1 MTPGLFLALS
11 LAGGV
16 GAALRLVIDGAVK
29 ARLRTEL
36 PVGTLLINVAGSF
49 VLGVVTELALGG
61 VLDDAW
67 RLVIG
72 TGLCGGFTTFSTASF
87 ETVRLVQERRYAL
100 GAMNAVGMLVLAVGA
115 GLLGILL
122 GRVLTP

>member
-1 MTPGLFLALS
+1 MTPLLFIALS

-16 GAALRLVIDGAVK
+16 GAVLRLVLDGAIK
-29 ARLRTEL
+29 ARTRTAF
-36 PVGTLLINVAGSF
+36 PVGTLLINVSGSL
-49 VLGVVTELALGG
+49 VLGFVTQLALGG
-61 VLDDAW
+61 ILDDTW

-87 ETVRLVQERRYAL
+87 ETVRLVQQRRYVLASV
-100 GAMNAVGMLVLAVGA
+100 NAVGMLVAAVGA

-122 GRVLTP
+122 GRLLVG

>member
-29 ARLRTEL
+29 TRVRTAL

-61 VLDDAW
+61 VVDDAW

>member
-1 MTPGLFLALS
+1 MTPLLFIALS

-16 GAALRLVIDGAVK
+16 GAVLRLVLDGAIK
-29 ARLRTEL
+29 ARTRTAFPL
-36 PVGTLLINVAGSF
+36 GTLLINVSGSF
-49 VLGVVTELALGG
+49 VLGVVTQLALGG
-61 VLDDAW
+61 ILDDAW

-87 ETVRLVQERRYAL
+87 ETVRLVQQRRYVLASV
-100 GAMNAVGMLVLAVGA
+100 NAVGMLVAAVGA

-122 GRVLTP
+122 GRLLVG

>member
-1 MTPGLFLALS
+1 MTPGLFLVLS

-16 GAALRLVIDGAVK
+16 GAALRLAVDGAVK
-29 ARLRTEL
+29 ARVRTAL
-36 PVGTLLINVAGSF
+36 PVGTLLINVAGSL
-49 VLGVVTELALGG
+49 VLGFVTELALAG
-61 VLDDAW
+61 VVDDAW

-100 GAMNAVGMLVLAVGA
+100 GAANAIGMLVAAVAA
-115 GLLGILL
+115 GLLGIAL
-122 GRVLTP
+122 GRLLIG

>member
-1 MTPGLFLALS
+1 MTPLLFIALS

-16 GAALRLVIDGAVK
+16 GAVLRLVLDGAIK
-29 ARLRTEL
+29 ARTRTAFPL
-36 PVGTLLINVAGSF
+36 GTLLINVSGSF
-49 VLGVVTELALGG
+49 FLGVVTQLALGG
-61 VLDDAW
+61 ILDDAW

-87 ETVRLVQERRYAL
+87 ETVRLVQQRRYVLASV
-100 GAMNAVGMLVLAVGA
+100 NAVGMLVAAVGA

-122 GRVLTP
+122 GRLLVG

>member
-1 MTPGLFLALS
+1 MTPLLFIALS

-16 GAALRLVIDGAVK
+16 GAVLRLVLDGAIK
-29 ARLRTEL
+29 ARTRTAFPL
-36 PVGTLLINVAGSF
+36 GTLLINVSGSF
-49 VLGVVTELALGG
+49 VLGVVTQLALGG
-61 VLDDAW
+61 ILDDAW

-87 ETVRLVQERRYAL
+87 EAVRLVQQRRYVLASV
-100 GAMNAVGMLVLAVGA
+100 NAVGMLVAAVGA

-122 GRVLTP
+122 GRLLVG

>member
-1 MTPGLFLALS
+1 MTPLLFIALS

-16 GAALRLVIDGAVK
+16 GAVLRLVLDGAIK
-29 ARLRTEL
+29 ARTRTAFPL
-36 PVGTLLINVAGSF
+36 GTLLINASGSL
-49 VLGVVTELALGG
+49 VLGVITQLALGG
-61 VLDDAW
+61 ILDDTW

-87 ETVRLVQERRYAL
+87 ETVRLVQQRRHVLASV
-100 GAMNAVGMLVLAVGA
+100 NAVGMLVAAVGA

-122 GRVLTP
+122 GHLLVG

>member
-1 MTPGLFLALS
+1 MTPLLFIALS

-16 GAALRLVIDGAVK
+16 GAVLRLVLDGAIK
-29 ARLRTEL
+29 ARTRTAFPL
-36 PVGTLLINVAGSF
+36 GTLLINVSGSL
-49 VLGVVTELALGG
+49 VLGFVTQLALGG
-61 VLDDAW
+61 ILDDTW

-87 ETVRLVQERRYAL
+87 ETVRLVQQRRYVLASV
-100 GAMNAVGMLVLAVGA
+100 NAVGMLVAAVGA

-122 GRVLTP
+122 GRLLVG

>member
-29 ARLRTEL
+29 ARVRTAF
-36 PVGTLLINVAGSF
+36 PVGTLLINVAGSL
-49 VLGVVTELALGG
+49 VLGFVTQLALGG
-61 VLDDAW
+61 VVDDAW

-100 GAMNAVGMLVLAVGA
+100 GAVNAVGMLVLAVGA

>member
-29 ARLRTEL
+29 SRVRTAL

-61 VLDDAW
+61 VVDDAW

>member
-29 ARLRTEL
+29 ARVRTAL

-49 VLGVVTELALGG
+49 ALGVVTELALGG

>member
-1 MTPGLFLALS
+1 MTPLLFVALS

-16 GAALRLVIDGAVK
+16 GAVLRLVLDGAIK
-29 ARLRTEL
+29 ARTRTAFPL
-36 PVGTLLINVAGSF
+36 GTLLINVSGSL
-49 VLGVVTELALGG
+49 VLGFVTQLALGG
-61 VLDDAW
+61 ILDDAW

-87 ETVRLVQERRYAL
+87 ETVRLAQERRFAL
-100 GAMNAVGMLVLAVGA
+100 AWANAVGMLMAAVGA

-122 GRVLTP
+122 GSLLG

>member
-1 MTPGLFLALS
+1 MTPLLFIAVS

-16 GAALRLVIDGAVK
+16 GAVLRLVLDGAIK
-29 ARLRTEL
+29 ARTRTAFPL
-36 PVGTLLINVAGSF
+36 GTLLINVSGSL
-49 VLGVVTELALGG
+49 VLGVVTQLALGG
-61 VLDDAW
+61 ILDDAW

-87 ETVRLVQERRYAL
+87 ETVRLVQQRRYVLAS
-100 GAMNAVGMLVLAVGA
+100 ANAVGMLVAAVGA

-122 GRVLTP
+122 GRLLVG

>member
-1 MTPGLFLALS
+1 MTPLLFIALS

-16 GAALRLVIDGAVK
+16 GAVLRLVLDGAIK
-29 ARLRTEL
+29 ARTRTAFPL
-36 PVGTLLINVAGSF
+36 GTLLINVSGSF
-49 VLGVVTELALGG
+49 VLGVVTQLALGG
-61 VLDDAW
+61 ILDDAW

-87 ETVRLVQERRYAL
+87 EAVRLVQQRRYVLASV
-100 GAMNAVGMLVLAVGA
+100 NAVGMLVAAVGA

-122 GRVLTP
+122 GRLVVG

>member
-1 MTPGLFLALS
+1 MTPLLFVALS

-16 GAALRLVIDGAVK
+16 GAVLRLVLDGAIKV
-29 ARLRTEL
+29 RTGTAFPL
-36 PVGTLLINVAGSF
+36 GTLLINVSGSL
-49 VLGVVTELALGG
+49 VLGFVTQLALGG
-61 VLDDAW
+61 ILDDAW

-87 ETVRLVQERRYAL
+87 ETVRLARERRFAL
-100 GAMNAVGMLVLAVGA
+100 AWANAVGMLVAAVGA

-122 GRVLTP
+122 GRLLVG

>member
-1 MTPGLFLALS
+1 MTPLLFIALS

-16 GAALRLVIDGAVK
+16 GAVLRLVLDGAIK
-29 ARLRTEL
+29 ARTRTAFPL
-36 PVGTLLINVAGSF
+36 GTLLINVSGSL
-49 VLGVVTELALGG
+49 VLGVVTQLALGG
-61 VLDDAW
+61 ILDDAW

-87 ETVRLVQERRYAL
+87 EAVRLVQQRRYVLASV
-100 GAMNAVGMLVLAVGA
+100 NAVGMLVAAVGA

-122 GRVLTP
+122 GRLLVG